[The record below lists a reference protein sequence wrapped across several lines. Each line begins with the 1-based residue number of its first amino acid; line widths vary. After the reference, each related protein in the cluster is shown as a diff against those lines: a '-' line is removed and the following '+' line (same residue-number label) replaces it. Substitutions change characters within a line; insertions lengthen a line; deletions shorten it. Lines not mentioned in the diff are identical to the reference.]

1 MCGIVGYI
9 GVKDARSIILDGLK
23 ALEYRG
29 YDSSGLAIY
38 DGNNFKIYKDKGR
51 IAHLCEITD
60 YSFKTN
66 IGIGHTR
73 WATHGMVNYDNSHPH
88 ISNSKRFILVHNGI
102 IENYRKLKI
111 DYLTDYTFYSE
122 TDSEVIV
129 NLIEF
134 YSKKFDTL
142 DAIRKAVSK
151 LEGSYALLILDEQN
165 PDVIYLVKNKTP
177 LILGLQDDGVSIAS
191 DIIAFPKDTKKYFSF
206 DDQRIAVIK
215 KDEIKVMDLMGFEIK
230 PEFKDIT
237 LDDFNLSK
245 GNYEHYMLKEIEEQ
259 PDVIRRIITKYFDEA
274 DNAIIDLDLI
284 NAIKNSDKI
293 NFVACGTSLYASFM
307 GKYFFEKLCGIP
319 TECFVA
325 SELVY
330 SNPLMTKKPIFI
342 FVSQSGETLDCITVL
357 KKYKE
362 LGFKTILITNSVG
375 STLAT
380 LSDYVLDICANTEIS
395 VASTKSYTASIA
407 IMSILA
413 KAVSNKKT
421 NLKNN
426 LNRVSMVIEDI
437 IVDLKPLIKDMAK
450 HLKDSN
456 AIFYIGR
463 GIDYWAGD
471 EAALKLKEISY
482 INTDSYSSGEL
493 KHGTIALIEEGT
505 PVIAIITQEGTN
517 SIVRSNLAE
526 AEARG
531 ARGYVISLE
540 SLAYSKDD
548 IIIPNVA
555 HYLTPM
561 VSVVACQMLAYYVAL
576 YKNNDIDKPKNLA
589 KSVTVE

>member
-23 ALEYRG
+23 TLEYRG
-29 YDSSGLAIY
+29 YDSSGIALKC
-38 DGNNFKIYKDKGR
+38 DNDFKIFKDKGR

-60 YSFKTN
+60 YSFNTN
-66 IGIGHTR
+66 MGIGHTR

-88 ISNSKRFILVHNGI
+88 ISNNKRFILVHNGI

-111 DYLTDYTFYSE
+111 DILSDYNFYSE

-134 YSKKFDTL
+134 YSKKMCTES
-142 DAIRKAVSK
+142 AIRKAISK
-151 LEGSYALLILDEQN
+151 LEGSYALLILDKEN
-165 PDVIYLVKNKTP
+165 MDTIYCVKNKTP
-177 LILGLQDDGVSIAS
+177 LILGISDDGVTIAS
-191 DIIAFPKDTKKYFSF
+191 DIIAFPKNVNKYYIF

-215 KDEIKVMDLMGFEIK
+215 NKDVRIMDLMGFEVK
-230 PEFKDIT
+230 ADFKDLK
-237 LDDFNLSK
+237 LDEYNISK

-259 PDVIRRIITKYFDEA
+259 PDVIRRIITKYFDEE
-274 DNAIIDLDLI
+274 NVLIDLKLI
-284 NAIKNSDKI
+284 DAINSSDKI

-342 FVSQSGETLDCITVL
+342 FVSQSGETLDCITVM
-357 KKYKE
+357 KKYKDQ
-362 LGFKTILITNSVG
+362 GFKVISITNSVE
-375 STLAT
+375 STMAHY
-380 LSDYVLDICANTEIS
+380 SDFVLDICANTEIS

-413 KAVSNKKT
+413 KAVSNKRT

-426 LNRVSMVIEDI
+426 LNKVSQVIEDI

-450 HLKDSN
+450 RIKDSK

-493 KHGTIALIEEGT
+493 KHGTIALIEDGT

-526 AEARG
+526 AMARG
-531 ARGYVISLE
+531 AKGYVISLE

-561 VSVVACQMLAYYVAL
+561 VSVVVCQMLAYYVAL
-576 YKNNDIDKPKNLA
+576 FKNNDIDKPKNLA

>member
-1 MCGIVGYI
+1 MCGIVGYV

-23 ALEYRG
+23 TLEYRG
-29 YDSSGLAIY
+29 YDSSGIALL
-38 DGNNFKIYKDKGR
+38 DKNEFKIYKDKGR

-60 YSFKTN
+60 YSFPTN
-66 IGIGHTR
+66 LGIGHTR

-88 ISNSKRFILVHNGI
+88 ISNNKRFILVHNGVV
-102 IENYRKLKI
+102 ENYRKLKI
-111 DYLTDYTFYSE
+111 DYLSDYSFYSE

-134 YSKKFDTL
+134 YSKKMCTDS
-142 DAIRKAVSK
+142 AIRKAMSK
-151 LEGSYALLILDEQN
+151 LEGSYALLILDKEN
-165 PDVIYLVKNKTP
+165 PDTIYCVKNKTP
-177 LILGLQDDGVSIAS
+177 LLIGVSKDGITIAS
-191 DIIAFPKDTKKYFSF
+191 DIIAFPKDVDKYFSF
-206 DDQRIAVIK
+206 EDQRFAIIK
-215 KDEIKVMDLMGFEIK
+215 KDSIKVMDLMGFEIT
-230 PEFKDIT
+230 PEYKDIK
-237 LDDFNLSK
+237 LDGYDISK
-245 GNYEHYMLKEIEEQ
+245 GEYDHYMLKEIEEQ
-259 PDVIRRIITKYFDEA
+259 PGVIRRIITKYFDD
-274 DNAIIDLDLI
+274 DNAVIDLDLI
-284 NAIKNSDKI
+284 NAIKDSDKI

-342 FVSQSGETLDCITVL
+342 FVSQSGETLDCITVM

-362 LGFKTILITNSVG
+362 LGFKIVSITNSVE
-375 STLAT
+375 STIAHY
-380 LSDYVLDICANTEIS
+380 SDFVLDICANTEVS

-426 LNRVSMVIEDI
+426 LNRVAMVIEDI
-437 IVDLKPLIKDMAK
+437 IQDLKPLIKDMAK
-450 HLKDSN
+450 KIKDSK

-493 KHGTIALIEEGT
+493 KHGTIALIDKGT

-531 ARGYVISLE
+531 ANGYVISLE
-540 SLAYSKDD
+540 SLAYSNDD

-561 VSVVACQMLAYYVAL
+561 ISVVVCQMLAYYVAL

-589 KSVTVE
+589 KAVTVE

>member
-9 GVKDARSIILDGLK
+9 GVKDARSIILNGLK
-23 ALEYRG
+23 NLEYRG
-29 YDSSGLAIY
+29 YDSSGIALKC
-38 DGNNFKIYKDKGR
+38 GNDFKIYKDKGR

-60 YSFKTN
+60 YSFETN
-66 IGIGHTR
+66 MGIGHTR

-88 ISNSKRFILVHNGI
+88 ISNNKRFILVHNGVV
-102 IENYRKLKI
+102 ENYKKLKY
-111 DYLTDYTFYSE
+111 DYLSDYEFYSQ

-134 YSKKFDTL
+134 YSKKMCTL
-142 DAIRKAVSK
+142 SAIRKVVSK
-151 LEGSYALLILDEQN
+151 LEGSYALLILDKEN
-165 PDVIYLVKNKTP
+165 NNTIYCVKNKTP
-177 LILGLQDDGVSIAS
+177 LLVGISDDGVTIAS
-191 DIIAFPKDTKKYFSF
+191 DIIAFPKNVNKYFSF
-206 DDQRIAVIK
+206 DDQRIAVIE
-215 KDEIKVMDLMGFEIK
+215 KDSVKLMDYMGFEIDV
-230 PEFKDIT
+230 EYKDIS
-237 LDDFNLSK
+237 LDSYNVSK

-259 PDVIRRIITKYFDEA
+259 PTVIRRIITNYFNND
-274 DNAIIDLDLI
+274 DCVIDKKMIDAILD
-284 NAIKNSDKI
+284 ADKI
-293 NFVACGTSLYASFM
+293 NFVACGTSLYASYM

-342 FVSQSGETLDCITVL
+342 FVSQSGETLDCITVM

-362 LGFKTILITNSVG
+362 QNFKIITITNNTA
-375 STLAT
+375 STMAN
-380 LSDYVLDICANTEIS
+380 LSDYLLDICANAEIS
-395 VASTKSYTASIA
+395 VASTKSYIASIA

-426 LNRVSMVIEDI
+426 LNRVSIVIEQI
-437 IVDLKPLIKDMAK
+437 IADLKPLIKNMAK
-450 HLKDSN
+450 SIKDSKGV
-456 AIFYIGR
+456 FFIGR
-463 GIDYWAGD
+463 GIDYWSGL

-482 INTDSYSSGEL
+482 IHTDAYSSGEL
-493 KHGTIALIEEGT
+493 KHGTIALIEKGT
-505 PVIAIITQEGTN
+505 PVIAICTQEGTN

-526 AEARG
+526 ALARG
-531 ARGYVISLE
+531 AKGYVISLE
-540 SLAYSKDD
+540 SLSYSEDD

-555 HYLTPM
+555 HYLTPL
-561 VSVVACQMLAYYVAL
+561 VSVVVCQMLAYYVAL

>member
-1 MCGIVGYI
+1 MCGIVGYV

-23 ALEYRG
+23 TLEYRG
-29 YDSSGLAIY
+29 YDSSGIALL
-38 DGNNFKIYKDKGR
+38 DKNEFKIYKDKGR

-60 YSFKTN
+60 YSFDTN
-66 IGIGHTR
+66 MGIGHTR

-88 ISNSKRFILVHNGI
+88 ISNNKRFILVHNGV

-111 DYLTDYTFYSE
+111 DYLSDYNFYSE

-134 YSKKFDTL
+134 YSKKMCTES
-142 DAIRKAVSK
+142 AIRKAMSK
-151 LEGSYALLILDEQN
+151 LEGSYALLILDKENQ
-165 PDVIYLVKNKTP
+165 DTIYCVKNKTP
-177 LILGLQDDGVSIAS
+177 LLIGVADDGITIAS
-191 DIIAFPKDTKKYFSF
+191 DIIAFPKNVNKYFSF
-206 DDQRIAVIK
+206 EDQRFAIIK
-215 KDEIKVMDLMGFEIK
+215 KDSVRIMDLMGFDIE
-230 PEFKDIT
+230 PVYKDLK
-237 LDDFNLSK
+237 LDEYDISK
-245 GNYEHYMLKEIEEQ
+245 GDYDHYMLKEIEEQ
-259 PDVIRRIITKYFDEA
+259 PDVLRRIISKYFDGE
-274 DNAIIDLDLI
+274 NALIDYKLI
-284 NAIKNSDKI
+284 DAINNSDKI

-342 FVSQSGETLDCITVL
+342 FVSQSGETLDCITVM

-362 LGFKTILITNSVG
+362 LGYKTISITNSLE
-375 STLAT
+375 STIAHY
-380 LSDYVLDICANTEIS
+380 SDFVLDICANTEVS

-426 LNRVSMVIEDI
+426 LNRVAMVIEEI
-437 IVDLKPLIKDMAK
+437 IQDLKPLIKDMAK
-450 HLKDSN
+450 KIKDSQ

-493 KHGTIALIEEGT
+493 KHGTIALIDKGT

-531 ARGYVISLE
+531 AQGYVISLE
-540 SLAYSKDD
+540 SLAYSNDD

-561 VSVVACQMLAYYVAL
+561 VSVVVCQMLAYYVAL
-576 YKNNDIDKPKNLA
+576 FKNNDIDKPKNLA
-589 KSVTVE
+589 KAVTVE

>member
-9 GVKDARSIILDGLK
+9 GVKDARSIILEGLK

-29 YDSSGLAIY
+29 YDSSGLALL
-38 DGNNFKIYKDKGR
+38 DKNEFKIYKDKGR

-60 YSFKTN
+60 YSFETHV
-66 IGIGHTR
+66 GIGHTR

-88 ISNSKRFILVHNGI
+88 ISNNKRFILVHNGI

-111 DYLTDYTFYSE
+111 DYLSDYNFYSE

-134 YSKKFDTL
+134 YSKKMCTDS
-142 DAIRKAVSK
+142 AIRKAMSK
-151 LEGSYALLILDEQN
+151 LEGSYALLIVDNEN
-165 PDVIYLVKNKTP
+165 PDVIYCVKNKTP
-177 LILGLQDDGVSIAS
+177 LILGMSNDGVTIAS
-191 DIIAFPKDTKKYFSF
+191 DIIAFPKDVNKYFIF
-206 DDQRIAVIK
+206 EDQRIAIIK
-215 KDEIKVMDLMGFEIK
+215 QNDVKIMDLMGFEIK
-230 PEFKDIT
+230 PEFKDLK
-237 LDDFNLSK
+237 LDEYNISK
-245 GNYEHYMLKEIEEQ
+245 GNYDHYMLKEIEEQ
-259 PDVIRRIITKYFDEA
+259 PDVIRRIITKYFDD
-274 DNAIIDLDLI
+274 DNAVIDYKLI
-284 NAIKNSDKI
+284 DAINNSDKI

-342 FVSQSGETLDCITVL
+342 FVSQSGETLDCITVM
-357 KKYKE
+357 KKYKQQ
-362 LGFKTILITNSVG
+362 GFKIISITNSVE
-375 STLAT
+375 STMAHY
-380 LSDYVLDICANTEIS
+380 SDFVLDICANTEIS

-407 IMSILA
+407 VMSILA

-426 LNRVSMVIEDI
+426 LNRVSQVIEDI
-437 IVDLKPLIKDMAK
+437 IVDLKPLVKDMAK
-450 HLKDSN
+450 KIQNSK

-493 KHGTIALIEEGT
+493 KHGTIALIEDGT

-517 SIVRSNLAE
+517 SIIRSNLAE

-531 ARGYVISLE
+531 AKGYVISLE

-561 VSVVACQMLAYYVAL
+561 VSVVVCQMLAYYVAL

>member
-9 GVKDARSIILDGLK
+9 GVKDARSIILEGLK

-29 YDSSGLAIY
+29 YDSSGLALL
-38 DGNNFKIYKDKGR
+38 DKNEFKIYKDKGR

-60 YSFKTN
+60 YSFETHV
-66 IGIGHTR
+66 GIGHTR

-88 ISNSKRFILVHNGI
+88 ISNNKRFILVHNGI
-102 IENYRKLKI
+102 VENYRKLKI
-111 DYLTDYTFYSE
+111 DYLSDYNFYSE

-134 YSKKFDTL
+134 YSKKMCTDS
-142 DAIRKAVSK
+142 AIRKAMSK
-151 LEGSYALLILDEQN
+151 LEGSYALLIVDNEN
-165 PDVIYLVKNKTP
+165 PDVIYCVKNKTP
-177 LILGLQDDGVSIAS
+177 LILGMSNDGVTIAS
-191 DIIAFPKDTKKYFSF
+191 DIIAFPKDVNKYFIF
-206 DDQRIAVIK
+206 EDQRIAIIK
-215 KDEIKVMDLMGFEIK
+215 QNDVKIMDLMGFEIK
-230 PEFKDIT
+230 PEFKDLK
-237 LDDFNLSK
+237 LDEYNISK
-245 GNYEHYMLKEIEEQ
+245 GNYDHYMLKEIEEQ
-259 PDVIRRIITKYFDEA
+259 PDVIRRIITKYFDD
-274 DNAIIDLDLI
+274 DNAVIDYKLI
-284 NAIKNSDKI
+284 DAINNSDKI

-342 FVSQSGETLDCITVL
+342 FVSQSGETLDCITVM
-357 KKYKE
+357 KKYKQQ
-362 LGFKTILITNSVG
+362 GFKIISITNSVE
-375 STLAT
+375 STMAHY
-380 LSDYVLDICANTEIS
+380 SDFVLDICANTEIS

-407 IMSILA
+407 VMSILA

-426 LNRVSMVIEDI
+426 LNRVSQVIEDI
-437 IVDLKPLIKDMAK
+437 IVDLKPLVKDMAK
-450 HLKDSN
+450 KIQNSK

-493 KHGTIALIEEGT
+493 KHGTIALIEDGT

-517 SIVRSNLAE
+517 SIIRSNLAE

-531 ARGYVISLE
+531 AKGYVISLE

-561 VSVVACQMLAYYVAL
+561 VSVVVCQMLAYYVAL

>member
-1 MCGIVGYI
+1 MCGIVGYV
-9 GVKDARSIILDGLK
+9 GAKDARSIILEGLK

-38 DGNNFKIYKDKGR
+38 DGNNFKIFKDKGR
-51 IAHLCEITD
+51 IAHLCDITD

-111 DYLTDYTFYSE
+111 DYLSDYSFYSE

-129 NLIEF
+129 NLIDF

-151 LEGSYALLILDEQN
+151 LEGSFALLILDNKN
-165 PDVIYLVKNKTP
+165 PNVIYCVKNKTP
-177 LILGLQDDGVSIAS
+177 LLLGIQDDGVVIAS
-191 DIIAFPKDTKKYFSF
+191 DIIAFPKNTNKYFSF
-206 DDQRIAVIK
+206 EDQRIAVIK
-215 KDEIKVMDLMGFEIK
+215 NKDIKIMDLMGFEIEPK
-230 PEFKDIT
+230 FKELK
-237 LDDFNLSK
+237 LDDVSLTK
-245 GNYEHYMLKEIEEQ
+245 GDYEHYMLKEIEEQ

-274 DNAIIDLDLI
+274 DNAIIDLNLI
-284 NAIKNSDKI
+284 NAIKDSDKI

-307 GKYFFEKLCGIP
+307 GKYFFEKLCSIP

-362 LGFKTILITNSVG
+362 LGFKTVLITNSVG
-375 STLAT
+375 STLAN
-380 LSDYVLDICANTEIS
+380 LSDFVLDICANTEIS

-426 LNRVSMVIEDI
+426 LNRVSLVIEYI
-437 IVDLKPLIKDMAK
+437 ISDLKPLIKDMANK
-450 HLKDSN
+450 IKDSN
-456 AIFYIGR
+456 AVFYIGR

-493 KHGTIALIEEGT
+493 KHGTIALIDKGT

-531 ARGYVISLE
+531 ALGYVISLE
-540 SLAYSKDD
+540 SLAYSSDD

-561 VSVVACQMLAYYVAL
+561 VSVSVCQMLAYYVAL

>member
-1 MCGIVGYI
+1 MCGIIGYLGI
-9 GVKDARSIILDGLK
+9 KDARSIILEGLK
-23 ALEYRG
+23 NLEYRG
-29 YDSSGLAIY
+29 YDSSGLALVTNKDI
-38 DGNNFKIYKDKGR
+38 KIFKDKGR

-60 YSFKTN
+60 YSFETN
-66 IGIGHTR
+66 MGIGHTR

-88 ISNSKRFILVHNGI
+88 TSNNKRFVLVHNGI
-102 IENYRKLKI
+102 IENYRKLKLNYLS
-111 DYLTDYTFYSE
+111 DYNFYSE

-134 YSKKFDTL
+134 YSKKMCTES
-142 DAIRKAVSK
+142 AIRKAISK
-151 LEGSYALLILDEQN
+151 LEGSYALLILDKEN
-165 PDVIYLVKNKTP
+165 LDTIYCVKNKTP
-177 LILGLQDDGVSIAS
+177 LILGLSEDGISIAS
-191 DIIAFPKDTKKYFSF
+191 DIVAFPKNVNKYYNF
-206 DDQRIAVIK
+206 DDQRIAIIK
-215 KDEIKVMDLMGFEIK
+215 KDDIKVMDLMGFEIK
-230 PEFKDIT
+230 PDFKDLK
-237 LDDFNLSK
+237 LDEYIISK

-259 PDVIRRIITKYFDEA
+259 PDVLRRIITKYFDG
-274 DNAIIDLDLI
+274 DNPLVDLDLI
-284 NAIKNSDKI
+284 NEIKNSDKI

-342 FVSQSGETLDCITVL
+342 FVSQSGETLDCITVM

-362 LGFKTILITNSVG
+362 QGFKVVAITNSVE
-375 STLAT
+375 STMAHY
-380 LSDYVLDICANTEIS
+380 SDFVLDICANTEVS

-413 KAVSNKKT
+413 MAVSNKKT

-426 LNRVSMVIEDI
+426 LNRVSMVIENI
-437 IVDLKPLIKDMAK
+437 IENLKPLIKDMARK
-450 HLKDSN
+450 IKDSN

-463 GIDYWAGD
+463 GIDYWASD

-493 KHGTIALIEEGT
+493 KHGTIALIENNT

-517 SIVRSNLAE
+517 SIVRSNLEE
-526 AEARG
+526 AVSRG
-531 ARGYVISLE
+531 ASGYVISLE

-555 HYLTPM
+555 HYLTPL
-561 VSVVACQMLAYYVAL
+561 VSVVVCQMLAYYVAL

>member
-1 MCGIVGYI
+1 MCGIVGYM
-9 GVKDARSIILDGLK
+9 GAKDARSIILEGLK
-23 ALEYRG
+23 NLEYRG
-29 YDSSGLAIY
+29 YDSSGIALK
-38 DGNNFKIYKDKGR
+38 DGSDFKIFKDKGR
-51 IAHLCEITD
+51 IAHLCDITD

-66 IGIGHTR
+66 MGIGHTR

-88 ISNSKRFILVHNGI
+88 ISNNKRFVLVHNGI

-111 DYLTDYTFYSE
+111 DYLSDYSFYSE

-134 YSKKFDTL
+134 YSKKMCTES
-142 DAIRKAVSK
+142 AIRKAMSK
-151 LEGSYALLILDEQN
+151 LEGSYALLILDKEN
-165 PDVIYLVKNKTP
+165 PDTIYCVKNKTP
-177 LILGLQDDGVSIAS
+177 LILGLSDDGVTIAS
-191 DIIAFPKDTKKYFSF
+191 DIIAFPKNVNKYFIF

-215 KDEIKVMDLMGFEIK
+215 NNKDIKIMDLMGFEIT
-230 PEFKDIT
+230 PEFKDLK
-237 LDDFNLSK
+237 LDEYNTSK

-259 PDVIRRIITKYFDEA
+259 PDVIRRIITKYFDGE
-274 DNAIIDLDLI
+274 NALIDLDLI
-284 NAIKNSDKI
+284 DAINNSDKI

-307 GKYFFEKLCGIP
+307 GKYFFEKLCSIP

-342 FVSQSGETLDCITVL
+342 FVSQSGETLDCITVM
-357 KKYKE
+357 KKYKSQ
-362 LGFKTILITNSVG
+362 GFKIISITNSVE
-375 STLAT
+375 STMAHY
-380 LSDYVLDICANTEIS
+380 SDYVLDICANAEIS

-413 KAVSNKKT
+413 KAVSNKRT

-437 IVDLKPLIKDMAK
+437 IVDLKPLIKDMARK
-450 HLKDSN
+450 IKDSK
-456 AIFYIGR
+456 AVFYIGR
-463 GIDYWAGD
+463 GIDYWSGD

-517 SIVRSNLAE
+517 SIVRSNLQE
-526 AEARG
+526 AISRG
-531 ARGYVISLE
+531 AKGYVISLE
-540 SLAYSKDD
+540 SLAYSNDD

-561 VSVVACQMLAYYVAL
+561 VSVVVCQMLAYYVAL
-576 YKNNDIDKPKNLA
+576 FKNNDIDKPKNLA

>member
-9 GVKDARSIILDGLK
+9 GVKDARSIILEGLK

-29 YDSSGLAIY
+29 YDSSGLALL
-38 DGNNFKIYKDKGR
+38 DKNEFKIYKDKGR

-60 YSFKTN
+60 YSFETHV
-66 IGIGHTR
+66 GIGHTR

-88 ISNSKRFILVHNGI
+88 ISNNKRFILVHNGI

-111 DYLTDYTFYSE
+111 DYLSDYNFYSE

-134 YSKKFDTL
+134 YSKKMCTDS
-142 DAIRKAVSK
+142 AIRKAMSK
-151 LEGSYALLILDEQN
+151 LEGSYALLIVDNEN
-165 PDVIYLVKNKTP
+165 PDVIYCVKNKTP
-177 LILGLQDDGVSIAS
+177 LILGMSNDGVTIAS
-191 DIIAFPKDTKKYFSF
+191 DIIAFPKDVNKYFIF
-206 DDQRIAVIK
+206 EDQRIAIIK
-215 KDEIKVMDLMGFEIK
+215 QNDVKIMDLMGFEIK
-230 PEFKDIT
+230 PEFKDLK
-237 LDDFNLSK
+237 LDEYNISK
-245 GNYEHYMLKEIEEQ
+245 GNYDHYMLKEIEEQ
-259 PDVIRRIITKYFDEA
+259 PDVIRRIITKYFDD
-274 DNAIIDLDLI
+274 DNAVIDYKLI
-284 NAIKNSDKI
+284 DAINNSDKI

-330 SNPLMTKKPIFI
+330 SNPLMTKKPIFV
-342 FVSQSGETLDCITVL
+342 FVSQSGETLDCITVM
-357 KKYKE
+357 KKYKQQ
-362 LGFKTILITNSVG
+362 GFKIISITNSVE
-375 STLAT
+375 STMAHY
-380 LSDYVLDICANTEIS
+380 SDFVLDICANTEIS

-407 IMSILA
+407 VMSILA

-426 LNRVSMVIEDI
+426 LNRVSQVIEDI
-437 IVDLKPLIKDMAK
+437 IVDLKPLVKDMARK
-450 HLKDSN
+450 IQNSK

-493 KHGTIALIEEGT
+493 KHGTIALIEDGT

-517 SIVRSNLAE
+517 SIIRSNLAE

-531 ARGYVISLE
+531 AKGYVISLE

-561 VSVVACQMLAYYVAL
+561 VSVVVCQMLAYYVAL

>member
-23 ALEYRG
+23 TLEYRG
-29 YDSSGLAIY
+29 YDSSGIALKC
-38 DGNNFKIYKDKGR
+38 DNDFKIFKDKGR

-60 YSFKTN
+60 YSFNTN
-66 IGIGHTR
+66 MGIGHTR

-88 ISNSKRFILVHNGI
+88 ISNNKRFILVHNGI

-111 DYLTDYTFYSE
+111 DILSDYNFYSE

-134 YSKKFDTL
+134 YSKKMCTES
-142 DAIRKAVSK
+142 AIRKAISK
-151 LEGSYALLILDEQN
+151 LEGSYALLILDKEN
-165 PDVIYLVKNKTP
+165 MDTIYCVKNKTP
-177 LILGLQDDGVSIAS
+177 LILGTSDDGVTIAS
-191 DIIAFPKDTKKYFSF
+191 DIIAFPKNVNKYYIF
-206 DDQRIAVIK
+206 DDQRIAVVK
-215 KDEIKVMDLMGFEIK
+215 NKDVRIMDLMGFEVK
-230 PEFKDIT
+230 ADFKDLK
-237 LDDFNLSK
+237 LDEYNISK

-259 PDVIRRIITKYFDEA
+259 PDVIRRIITKYFDEE
-274 DNAIIDLDLI
+274 NVLIDLKLI
-284 NAIKNSDKI
+284 DAINSSDKI

-342 FVSQSGETLDCITVL
+342 FVSQSGETLDCITVM
-357 KKYKE
+357 KKYKDQ
-362 LGFKTILITNSVG
+362 GFKVISITNSVE
-375 STLAT
+375 STMAHY
-380 LSDYVLDICANTEIS
+380 SDFVLDICANTEIS

-413 KAVSNKKT
+413 KAVSNKQT

-426 LNRVSMVIEDI
+426 LNKVSQVIEDI

-450 HLKDSN
+450 RIKDSK

-493 KHGTIALIEEGT
+493 KHGTIALIEDGT

-526 AEARG
+526 AMARG
-531 ARGYVISLE
+531 AKGYVISLE

-561 VSVVACQMLAYYVAL
+561 VSVVVCQMLAYYVAL
-576 YKNNDIDKPKNLA
+576 FKNNDIDKPKNLA

>member
-9 GVKDARSIILDGLK
+9 GAKDARGIILEGLK
-23 ALEYRG
+23 NLEYRG
-29 YDSSGLAIY
+29 YDSSGIALK
-38 DGNNFKIYKDKGR
+38 DNDTFKIYKDKGR

-66 IGIGHTR
+66 MGIGHTR
-73 WATHGMVNYDNSHPH
+73 WATHGIVNYDNSHPH
-88 ISNSKRFILVHNGI
+88 ISNNKRFILVHNGV

-111 DYLTDYTFYSE
+111 DYLSDYSFYSE

-134 YSKKFDTL
+134 YSKKMCTES
-142 DAIRKAVSK
+142 AIRKAVSK
-151 LEGSYALLILDEQN
+151 LEGSYALLILDNEN
-165 PDVIYLVKNKTP
+165 KDTIYCVKNKTP
-177 LILGLQDDGVSIAS
+177 LLIGVSDDGITIAS
-191 DIIAFPKDTKKYFSF
+191 DIIAFPKDVNKYFSF
-206 DDQRIAVIK
+206 EDQRIAVIK
-215 KDEIKVMDLMGFEIK
+215 NSDIRIMDLMGFDIK
-230 PEFKDIT
+230 PVFKDLK
-237 LDDFNLSK
+237 LDSYDVTK
-245 GNYEHYMLKEIEEQ
+245 GDYDHYMLKEIEEQ
-259 PDVIRRIITKYFDEA
+259 PNVIRRIITKYFDGE
-274 DNAIIDLDLI
+274 NVLIDLDLI
-284 NAIKNSDKI
+284 NAIKDSDKI

-319 TECFVA
+319 TECFIA

-342 FVSQSGETLDCITVL
+342 IVSQSGETLDCITVT

-362 LGFKTILITNSVG
+362 LGYKIISITNSVE
-375 STLAT
+375 STIAHY
-380 LSDYVLDICANTEIS
+380 SDYVLDICANTEVS
-395 VASTKSYTASIA
+395 VASTKAYTASIA
-407 IMSILA
+407 VMSILA

-437 IVDLKPLIKDMAK
+437 IADIKPLIKDMASK
-450 HLKDSN
+450 IKDSK
-456 AIFYIGR
+456 AIFFIGR
-463 GIDYWAGD
+463 GIDYWASD
-471 EAALKLKEISY
+471 EASLKLKEISY
-482 INTDSYSSGEL
+482 INTESYSSGEL
-493 KHGTIALIEEGT
+493 KHGTIALIEKGT

-517 SIVRSNLAE
+517 SIVRSNLEE
-526 AEARG
+526 AIARG
-531 ARGYVISLE
+531 ANGYVISLE

-561 VSVVACQMLAYYVAL
+561 VSVVVCQMLAYYVAL

>member
-1 MCGIVGYI
+1 MCTE
-9 GVKDARSIILDGLK
+9 S
-23 ALEYRG
+23 
-29 YDSSGLAIY
+29 
-38 DGNNFKIYKDKGR
+38 
-51 IAHLCEITD
+51 
-60 YSFKTN
+60 
-66 IGIGHTR
+66 
-73 WATHGMVNYDNSHPH
+73 
-88 ISNSKRFILVHNGI
+88 
-102 IENYRKLKI
+102 
-111 DYLTDYTFYSE
+111 
-122 TDSEVIV
+122 
-129 NLIEF
+129 
-134 YSKKFDTL
+134 
-142 DAIRKAVSK
+142 AIRKAISK
-151 LEGSYALLILDEQN
+151 LEGSYALLILDKEN
-165 PDVIYLVKNKTP
+165 LDTIYCVKNKTP
-177 LILGLQDDGVSIAS
+177 LILGLSDDGISIAS
-191 DIIAFPKDTKKYFSF
+191 DIVAFPKNVNKYYNF
-206 DDQRIAVIK
+206 DDQRIAIIK
-215 KDEIKVMDLMGFEIK
+215 KDDIKVMDLMGFEIK
-230 PEFKDIT
+230 PEFKELK
-237 LDDFNLSK
+237 LDEYNISK

-259 PDVIRRIITKYFDEA
+259 PDVLRRIITKYFDGE
-274 DNAIIDLDLI
+274 NTLIDLDLI
-284 NAIKNSDKI
+284 EEIKNADKI

-342 FVSQSGETLDCITVL
+342 FVSQSGETLDCITVM

-362 LGFKTILITNSVG
+362 QGFKVVAITNSIE
-375 STLAT
+375 STMAHY
-380 LSDYVLDICANTEIS
+380 SDFVLDICANTEVS

-426 LNRVSMVIEDI
+426 LNRVSMVIENI
-437 IVDLKPLIKDMAK
+437 IENLKPLIKDMARK
-450 HLKDSN
+450 IKDSN

-463 GIDYWAGD
+463 GIDYWASD

-493 KHGTIALIEEGT
+493 KHGTIALIEKNT

-517 SIVRSNLAE
+517 SVVRSNLEE
-526 AEARG
+526 AVSRG
-531 ARGYVISLE
+531 ATGYVISLE

-561 VSVVACQMLAYYVAL
+561 VSVVVCQMLAYYVAL

>member
-1 MCGIVGYI
+1 MCGIVGYV

-23 ALEYRG
+23 TLEYRG
-29 YDSSGLAIY
+29 YDSSGLALL
-38 DGNNFKIYKDKGR
+38 DKNEFKIFKDKGR

-60 YSFKTN
+60 YSFDTHM
-66 IGIGHTR
+66 GIGHTR

-88 ISNSKRFILVHNGI
+88 ISNNKRFILVHNGV

-111 DYLTDYTFYSE
+111 DYLSDYNFYSE

-134 YSKKFDTL
+134 YSKKMCTES
-142 DAIRKAVSK
+142 AIRKAMSK
-151 LEGSYALLILDEQN
+151 LEGSYALLILDKEN
-165 PDVIYLVKNKTP
+165 LDTIYCVKNKTP
-177 LILGLQDDGVSIAS
+177 LLIGVSDDGITIAS
-191 DIIAFPKDTKKYFSF
+191 DIIAFPKNVTKYFSF
-206 DDQRIAVIK
+206 EDQRFAIIK
-215 KDEIKVMDLMGFEIK
+215 KDSVRIMDLMGFDIE
-230 PEFKDIT
+230 PTYKD
-237 LDDFNLSK
+237 LSFDGYDVSK
-245 GNYEHYMLKEIEEQ
+245 GDYDHYMLKEIEEQ
-259 PDVIRRIITKYFDEA
+259 PDVIRRIITKYFED
-274 DNAIIDLDLI
+274 DNAIIDYKLI
-284 NAIKNSDKI
+284 DAIKDADKI

-307 GKYFFEKLCGIP
+307 GKYFFEKLCNIP

-342 FVSQSGETLDCITVL
+342 FVSQSGETLDCITVM

-362 LGFKTILITNSVG
+362 LGFKTISITNSLE
-375 STLAT
+375 STMAHY
-380 LSDYVLDICANTEIS
+380 SDFVLDVCANTEVS

-426 LNRVSMVIEDI
+426 LNRVAMVIEGI
-437 IVDLKPLIKDMAK
+437 IQDLKPLIKDMAK
-450 HLKDSN
+450 KIKDSQ

-493 KHGTIALIEEGT
+493 KHGTIALIDKGT

-531 ARGYVISLE
+531 AHGYVISLE
-540 SLAYSKDD
+540 SLAYSNDD

-561 VSVVACQMLAYYVAL
+561 VSVVVCQMLAYYVAL
-576 YKNNDIDKPKNLA
+576 FKNNDIDKPKNLA
-589 KSVTVE
+589 KAVTVE